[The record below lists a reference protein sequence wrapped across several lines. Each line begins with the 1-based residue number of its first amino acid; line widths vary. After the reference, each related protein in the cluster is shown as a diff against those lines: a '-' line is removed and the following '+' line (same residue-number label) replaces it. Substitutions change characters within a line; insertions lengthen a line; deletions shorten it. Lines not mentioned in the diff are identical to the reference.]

1 MGKLG
6 PVTNSSSTLN
16 RYTPVL
22 RHYIAEKCLT
32 FMVQASNDA
41 FISLAGAEDT
51 NFRKHYYE
59 INIGSSNRRH
69 IDISR
74 TGVKKNVYHSR
85 TGKLVISREEARSFW
100 ISWDTGKIKVGSGL
114 EVDKDMMLE
123 WTDKHPFT
131 VETIGVMT
139 GWGSNGTWTILNDNV
154 KGMYNRFMVFN
165 VTFNNILVM
174 AV

>member
-1 MGKLG
+1 MGAILTS
-6 PVTNSSSTLN
+6 V
-16 RYTPVL
+16 VL
-22 RHYIAEKCLT
+22 AW
-32 FMVQASNDA
+32 
-41 FISLAGAEDT
+41 
-51 NFRKHYYE
+51 
-59 INIGSSNRRH
+59 
-69 IDISR
+69 
-74 TGVKKNVYHSR
+74 KKNVYHSR
-85 TGKLVISREEARSFW
+85 TGKLVISREEGRSFW

-154 KGMYNRFMVFN
+154 KGMYNRFMMFN
-165 VTFNNILVM
+165 VTFNNILVI